1 MPWPARCAKRLS
13 ADSGNHTNYLNFQ
26 RTLKRAKHV
35 VKNVLIID
43 DDQTLC
49 KMIAGLLDT
58 SGYATNCAHSL
69 EDGYEKAVSGDFD
82 IILLDVQLPDGNG
95 LDDMPRFTAVPSRP
109 EIIIMTGDA
118 DSDGARKAIESGAWD
133 YLEKVN
139 IIREIMLP
147 LTRALQYREE
157 KNKIAATPVILQR
170 KHIIGDSDAI
180 NKSLVQVAFASS
192 SDAAVLITGETG
204 TGKEVFARAVHDNS
218 KRRNNNFI
226 VVDCAALPSALIE
239 STLFGHAKGAFT
251 GADKD
256 STGLIVHADGGS
268 LFLDEIGELPLEI
281 QKKFLRVLQERRYRP
296 VGSTHEISSNFKV
309 IAATNRDLEAMVAR
323 GEFREDLLFRLR
335 SFSIELPPLRK
346 REGDIPQLTRYILD
360 KLWKR
365 QRLEPQAISRE
376 CIDYLEAYD
385 WPGNVRELQQT
396 LEEVVARSQGHQT
409 LFGFHL
415 PGRIRIKAAQS
426 QLHGANTA
434 SGRADMT
441 SAARPQKWKKYK
453 DDMESQYL
461 KQLMAYC
468 DGDIKSA
475 CEVSGIS
482 RARLYELLRKETS
495 SPKNQT
501 V

>member
-1 MPWPARCAKRLS
+1 MAK
-13 ADSGNHTNYLNFQ
+13 NI
-26 RTLKRAKHV
+26 
-35 VKNVLIID
+35 LIID

-49 KMIAGLLDT
+49 SMISGLLDT
-58 SGYATNCAHSL
+58 SGYTTQYVHCL
-69 EDGYEKAVSGDFD
+69 DDGYDKAVNGNFD
-82 IILLDVQLPDGNG
+82 IILLDVQLPDGDG
-95 LDDMPRFTAVPSRP
+95 LEDMPRFAAVSSHP

-147 LTRALQYREE
+147 VTRALQYREE
-157 KNKIAATPVILQR
+157 KNKIATTPVILQR

-180 NKSLVQVAFASS
+180 TKSLEQVAFASG

-204 TGKEVFARAVHDNS
+204 TGKEVFAHAIHDNS
-218 KRRNNNFI
+218 KRRDHNFI
-226 VVDCAALPSALIE
+226 VVDCAALPSTLIE

-251 GADKD
+251 GAEKE
-256 STGLIVHADGGS
+256 SKGLIVHADGGT
-268 LFLDEIGELPLEI
+268 LFLDEIGELPLDI
-281 QKKFLRVLQERRYRP
+281 QKKFLRVLQEQRYRP
-296 VGSTHEISSNFKV
+296 VGSTMEISSNFRV
-309 IAATNRDLEAMVAR
+309 IAATNRNLETMVDK

-335 SFSIELPPLRK
+335 SFFIELPPLRERK
-346 REGDIPQLTRYILD
+346 GDVPQLTKYILE

-365 QRLEPQAISRE
+365 QHLAPQAISGE
-376 CIDYLEAYD
+376 CLDYLELYD

-409 LFGFHL
+409 LFAFHL

-426 QLHGANTA
+426 SLNAEHIPA
-434 SGRADMT
+434 SGSKKLFAT
-441 SAARPQKWKKYK
+441 RPQKWKQYK
-453 DDMESQYL
+453 EDMESQYI

-468 DGDIKSA
+468 EGDVKSA

-482 RARLYELLRKETS
+482 RARLYELLRKETAG
-495 SPKNQT
+495 PEKQT